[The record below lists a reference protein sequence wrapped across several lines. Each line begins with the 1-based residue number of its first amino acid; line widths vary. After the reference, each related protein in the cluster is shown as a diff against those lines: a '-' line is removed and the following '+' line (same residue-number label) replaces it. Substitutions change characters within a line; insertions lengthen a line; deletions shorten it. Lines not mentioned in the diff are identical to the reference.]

1 MTDRLGTPVTRRRS
15 TVRLKFIVLE
25 ELTRLRATS
34 LDEKAVRVHSRFMGE
49 NTDLRGRVRRGIVMR
64 FKTALEAKAA
74 AEERMKRSSDT
85 YGYSY
90 TVLKQVEFKE
100 VGV

>member
-1 MTDRLGTPVTRRRS
+1 
-15 TVRLKFIVLE
+15 
-25 ELTRLRATS
+25 
-34 LDEKAVRVHSRFMGE
+34 
-49 NTDLRGRVRRGIVMR
+49 
-64 FKTALEAKAA
+64 TALEAKAA
-74 AEERMKRSSDT
+74 AEKRMKRSSDT